1 MDKMIY
7 YNELYDYYKNLF
19 TDKQQHYFEEY
30 YFNNYSLSEIAENE
44 QVTRNAVSKQLK
56 TITDKLDE
64 LEEKLLL
71 RAKKQE
77 LEKIIH
83 RIGDE
88 KIIKEI
94 REIF

>member
-7 YNELYDYYKNLF
+7 YNELYDYYKKLF

-64 LEEKLLL
+64 LEEKLRL
-71 RAKKQE
+71 REKKQE
-77 LEKIIH
+77 LEKLLPQIEN
-83 RIGDE
+83 E
-88 KIIKEI
+88 KIIEKI
-94 REIF
+94 REFL